1 MADKRFTEQVL
12 DDLLAGLQA
21 RAQEAPDNPG
31 LIACWPSVRE
41 DQMAAGCAELI
52 RRGHPVKRV
61 AISTRTP
68 GVTRIGW
75 TVSAPSDSLAQ
86 LDVER
91 PG

>member
-1 MADKRFTEQVL
+1 MADNRFTEQVL
-12 DDLLAGLQA
+12 DDLLAGLQV

-31 LIACWPSVRE
+31 LIACWPGVRE
-41 DQMAAGCAELI
+41 DQMAAGCAELV

-68 GVTRIGW
+68 GVTRMGW
-75 TVSAPSDSLAQ
+75 TVAAPSDSVTQ